1 MFVVVVMVEIY
12 AGVPHVIDKNVDIL
26 RDTVL
31 SVVVCSVKIVSN
43 DSVGE

>member
-1 MFVVVVMVEIY
+1 VFVVVVVAMVEIY
-12 AGVPHVIDKNVDIL
+12 VGVPHVIDKNVDI
-26 RDTVL
+26 L